1 MTIDEALLKGG
12 KDGDKDGG
20 VKQVQEALSMAK
32 EKYGLGSLTD
42 VVLNHTANNSPWLE
56 EHPESG

>member
-1 MTIDEALLKGG
+1 
-12 KDGDKDGG
+12 
-20 VKQVQEALSMAK
+20 MAK